1 MEEECIKALQQAFA
15 EMGGTD
21 ELKKELNLLSVEV
34 HNTPKGVRISG
45 VYESKVDNV
54 LSKPRQVGPK
64 LRKTKR
70 GTQRVRGYRLP
81 PPTFEQ
87 QIEAVEQDEKF
98 TETIP
103 PAVSQFISTQL
114 GNLKQHLK
122 QISL

>member
-87 QIEAVEQDEKF
+87 QIEAVEQD
-98 TETIP
+98 
-103 PAVSQFISTQL
+103 
-114 GNLKQHLK
+114 
-122 QISL
+122 